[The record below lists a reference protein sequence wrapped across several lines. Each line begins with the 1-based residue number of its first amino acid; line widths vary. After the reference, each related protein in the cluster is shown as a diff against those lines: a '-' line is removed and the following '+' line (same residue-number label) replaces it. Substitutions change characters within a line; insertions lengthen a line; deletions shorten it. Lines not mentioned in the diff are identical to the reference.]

1 MELCI
6 ANVTPFCGNT
16 TENNMSDIPTLTDEV
31 SEASQNRRVLDYLLT
46 GTPITA
52 NYAARFMG
60 IYRLAARIYDLR
72 RNGHRIESTTIQKG
86 SKHFAIYRLVRE

>member
-1 MELCI
+1 MNDL
-6 ANVTPFCGNT
+6 
-16 TENNMSDIPTLTDEV
+16 PTLTDEV
-31 SEASQNRRVLDYLLT
+31 SEASQNTRVLDYLLT

-52 NYAARFMG
+52 TYAARFMG